1 MMATWKEIGTAQKMK
16 TTMKVEEEV
25 SINLAEKLLKL
36 DLEDIE
42 FIYHLII
49 NSDFKGDEIEKA
61 TATLL
66 KVRFIKANLKEEQQT
81 KSRANNG
88 IKIGK

>member
-1 MMATWKEIGTAQKMK
+1 MATWKDVSSSDKMK
-16 TTMKVEEEV
+16 ETMKVEEEV
-25 SINLAEKLLKL
+25 TVNLAEKLLKL
-36 DLEDIE
+36 DLEDIK
-42 FIYHLII
+42 FIYNLVI

-66 KVRFIKANLKEEQQT
+66 KVRFIMANLQEEA
-81 KSRANNG
+81 KVNNG

>member
-1 MMATWKEIGTAQKMK
+1 MATWKDVSSSDRMK
-16 TTMKVEEEV
+16 ATMKVEEEV
-25 SINLAEKLLKL
+25 TVNLAEKLLKL
-36 DLEDIE
+36 DLEDIK
-42 FIYHLII
+42 FIYNLVI

-66 KVRFIKANLKEEQQT
+66 KVRFIMANLQEEA
-81 KSRANNG
+81 KASNG

>member
-1 MMATWKEIGTAQKMK
+1 MATWKDVSSSDKMK
-16 TTMKVEEEV
+16 ATMKVEEEV
-25 SINLAEKLLKL
+25 TVNLAEKLLKL
-36 DLEDIE
+36 DLEDIK
-42 FIYHLII
+42 FIYNLVI

-66 KVRFIKANLKEEQQT
+66 KVRFIMANLQEEA
-81 KSRANNG
+81 KVNNG